1 MGKVISVANQKGG
14 VGKTTTTVNLS
25 TILASIVAIAVA
37 ISVHEFG
44 HAYSAHLLG
53 DDTAKMYGRM
63 TLNPAKHLDA
73 MGLIAMLIVHIGW
86 AKPVPVNPNNFKNY
100 KVGNIIVSLAGVT
113 ANIITAIICI
123 LINKEI
129 NMYAIN
135 LIAQYVIMYNVGFAA
150 FNLLP
155 IPPLDGW
162 GIISSFIPYKYNEIV
177 YKYESMSS
185 IIFLVLII
193 TGAYSIFVSPIIN
206 VIWNILYLFI

>member
-1 MGKVISVANQKGG
+1 MYILSNILVQI
-14 VGKTTTTVNLS
+14 VG
-25 TILASIVAIAVA
+25 IAVA

-63 TLNPAKHLDA
+63 TLNPAKHLDI

-100 KVGNIIVSLAGVT
+100 KVGNVIVSLAGVT
-113 ANIITAIICI
+113 ANIITAIICV
-123 LINKEI
+123 LINKYV
-129 NMYAIN
+129 NMFAIN
-135 LIAQYVIMYNVGFAA
+135 LIAQYVIVYNVGFAA

-155 IPPLDGW
+155 LPPLDGW
-162 GIISSFIPYKYNEIV
+162 GVISSFIPYKYNEIA

-185 IIFLVLII
+185 MIFLIFIL
-193 TGAYSIFVSPIIN
+193 TGAYSIFISPIIN
-206 VIWNILYLFI
+206 VIWDILYLFM

>member
-1 MGKVISVANQKGG
+1 MY
-14 VGKTTTTVNLS
+14 NLS
-25 TILASIVAIAVA
+25 TILASMVAIAVA

-63 TLNPAKHLDA
+63 TLNPAKHLDI
-73 MGLIAMLIVHIGW
+73 MGLIAMVIFHIGW

-100 KVGNIIVSLAGVT
+100 KVGNTIVSLAGVT

-123 LINKEI
+123 LINKYV

-135 LIAQYVIMYNVGFAA
+135 LIAQYVIVYNVGFAA

-162 GIISSFIPYKYNEIV
+162 GVISSFIPYKYNELV

-185 IIFLVLII
+185 IIFLALII
-193 TGAYSIFVSPIIN
+193 TGAYSFFVSPIIN
-206 VIWNILYLFI
+206 IIWKILYLFM

>member
-1 MGKVISVANQKGG
+1 MYILSNILVQI
-14 VGKTTTTVNLS
+14 VG
-25 TILASIVAIAVA
+25 IAVA

-63 TLNPAKHLDA
+63 TLNPAKHLDI

-100 KVGNIIVSLAGVT
+100 KVVNVIVSLAGVT
-113 ANIITAIICI
+113 ANIIISIICVI
-123 LINKEI
+123 IKKHV
-129 NMYAIN
+129 NMYAITE
-135 LIAQYVIMYNVGFAA
+135 ITSAIIIYNVSFAA

-162 GIISSFIPYKYNEIV
+162 GVISSFIPYKYNEIA

-193 TGAYSIFVSPIIN
+193 TGAYSIFISPIIN
-206 VIWNILYLFI
+206 VIWDILYLFM

>member
-1 MGKVISVANQKGG
+1 MYILSNILVQI
-14 VGKTTTTVNLS
+14 VG
-25 TILASIVAIAVA
+25 IAVA

-63 TLNPAKHLDA
+63 TLNPAKHLDI
-73 MGLIAMLIVHIGW
+73 MGLIAMIIFHIGW

-100 KVGNIIVSLAGVT
+100 KVGNTIVSLAGVT

-123 LINKEI
+123 LINKYV

-135 LIAQYVIMYNVGFAA
+135 LIAQYVIVYNVGFAA

-162 GIISSFIPYKYNEIV
+162 GVISSFIPYKYNELV

-185 IIFLVLII
+185 IIFLALII
-193 TGAYSIFVSPIIN
+193 TGAYSFFVSPIIN
-206 VIWNILYLFI
+206 IIWKILYLFM

>member
-1 MGKVISVANQKGG
+1 MY
-14 VGKTTTTVNLS
+14 NLS

-162 GIISSFIPYKYNEIV
+162 GIISSFIPYKYNKIV

>member
-1 MGKVISVANQKGG
+1 MYILSNILVQI
-14 VGKTTTTVNLS
+14 VG
-25 TILASIVAIAVA
+25 IAVA

-63 TLNPAKHLDA
+63 TLNPAKHLDI

-100 KVGNIIVSLAGVT
+100 KVGNVIVSLAGVT
-113 ANIITAIICI
+113 ANIIISIICVI
-123 LINKEI
+123 IKKHV
-129 NMYAIN
+129 NMYAITE
-135 LIAQYVIMYNVGFAA
+135 ITSAIIIYNVSFAA

-162 GIISSFIPYKYNEIV
+162 GVISSFIPYKYNEIA

-185 IIFLVLII
+185 MIFLIFIL

-206 VIWNILYLFI
+206 VIWDILYLFM

>member
-1 MGKVISVANQKGG
+1 MYILSNILVQI
-14 VGKTTTTVNLS
+14 VG
-25 TILASIVAIAVA
+25 IAVA

-63 TLNPAKHLDA
+63 TLNPAKHLDI

-100 KVGNIIVSLAGVT
+100 KVGNVIVSLAGVT
-113 ANIITAIICI
+113 ANIIISIICVI
-123 LINKEI
+123 IKKHV
-129 NMYAIN
+129 NMYAITE
-135 LIAQYVIMYNVGFAA
+135 ITSAIIIYNVSFAA

-162 GIISSFIPYKYNEIV
+162 GVISSFIPYKYNEIA

-185 IIFLVLII
+185 IIFLFLII
-193 TGAYSIFVSPIIN
+193 TGAYSIFISPIIN
-206 VIWNILYLFI
+206 VIWDILYLFM

>member
-1 MGKVISVANQKGG
+1 MY
-14 VGKTTTTVNLS
+14 NLS

-123 LINKEI
+123 LINKYV
-129 NMYAIN
+129 NMDAIN
-135 LIAQYVIMYNVGFAA
+135 LIAYYVMIYNVGFAA

-162 GIISSFIPYKYNEIV
+162 SVISSFIPYKYNEIL

-193 TGAYSIFVSPIIN
+193 TGAYSIFVSPISNI
-206 VIWNILYLFI
+206 IWKIVYLFV

>member
-1 MGKVISVANQKGG
+1 MY
-14 VGKTTTTVNLS
+14 NLS
-25 TILASIVAIAVA
+25 TILASMVAIAVA

-63 TLNPAKHLDA
+63 TLNPAKHLDI

-100 KVGNIIVSLAGVT
+100 KLGNVIVSLAGIT
-113 ANIITAIICI
+113 ANIITAIICV
-123 LINKEI
+123 LINKYV

-162 GIISSFIPYKYNEIV
+162 GVISTFIPYKYNEIA

-193 TGAYSIFVSPIIN
+193 TGVYSIFVSPIIN

>member
-1 MGKVISVANQKGG
+1 MYILSNILVQI
-14 VGKTTTTVNLS
+14 VG
-25 TILASIVAIAVA
+25 IAVA

-63 TLNPAKHLDA
+63 TLNPAKHLDI

-100 KVGNIIVSLAGVT
+100 KVGNVIVSLAGVT
-113 ANIITAIICI
+113 ANIIISIIRVI
-123 LINKEI
+123 IKKHV
-129 NMYAIN
+129 NMYAITE
-135 LIAQYVIMYNVGFAA
+135 ITSAIIIYNVSFAA

-162 GIISSFIPYKYNEIV
+162 GVISSFIPYKYNEIA

-206 VIWNILYLFI
+206 VIWDILYLFM

>member
-1 MGKVISVANQKGG
+1 MYILSNILVQI
-14 VGKTTTTVNLS
+14 VG
-25 TILASIVAIAVA
+25 IAVA

-63 TLNPAKHLDA
+63 TLNPAKHLDI

-100 KVGNIIVSLAGVT
+100 KVGNVIVSLAGVT
-113 ANIITAIICI
+113 ANIIISIICVI
-123 LINKEI
+123 IKKHV
-129 NMYAIN
+129 NMYAITE
-135 LIAQYVIMYNVGFAA
+135 ITSAIIIYNVSFAA
-150 FNLLP
+150 FNLLQ

-162 GIISSFIPYKYNEIV
+162 GVISSFIPYKYNEIA

-193 TGAYSIFVSPIIN
+193 TGAYSIFISPIIN
-206 VIWNILYLFI
+206 VIWDILYLFM

>member
-1 MGKVISVANQKGG
+1 MYILSNILVQI
-14 VGKTTTTVNLS
+14 VG
-25 TILASIVAIAVA
+25 IVVA

-63 TLNPAKHLDA
+63 TLNPAKHLDI
-73 MGLIAMLIVHIGW
+73 MGLIAMIIFHIGW

-100 KVGNIIVSLAGVT
+100 KVGNTIVSLAGVT

-123 LINKEI
+123 LINKYV

-135 LIAQYVIMYNVGFAA
+135 LIAQYVIVYNVGFAA

-162 GIISSFIPYKYNEIV
+162 GVISSFIPYKYNELV

-193 TGAYSIFVSPIIN
+193 TGAYSLFVSPIIN
-206 VIWNILYLFI
+206 IIWKILYLFM

>member
-1 MGKVISVANQKGG
+1 MYILSNILVQI
-14 VGKTTTTVNLS
+14 VG
-25 TILASIVAIAVA
+25 IAVA

-63 TLNPAKHLDA
+63 TLNPAKHLDI

-100 KVGNIIVSLAGVT
+100 KVGNVIVSLAGVT
-113 ANIITAIICI
+113 ANIIISIICVI
-123 LINKEI
+123 IKKHV
-129 NMYAIN
+129 NMYAITE
-135 LIAQYVIMYNVGFAA
+135 ITSAIIIYNVSFAA

-155 IPPLDGW
+155 IPPPDGW
-162 GIISSFIPYKYNEIV
+162 GVISSFIPYKYNEIA

-193 TGAYSIFVSPIIN
+193 TGAYSIFISPIIN
-206 VIWNILYLFI
+206 VIWDILYLFM

>member
-1 MGKVISVANQKGG
+1 MY
-14 VGKTTTTVNLS
+14 NLS

-177 YKYESMSS
+177 YEYESMSS

-193 TGAYSIFVSPIIN
+193 TGAYSIFVYPIIN

>member
-1 MGKVISVANQKGG
+1 MYILSNILVQI
-14 VGKTTTTVNLS
+14 VG
-25 TILASIVAIAVA
+25 IAVA

-63 TLNPAKHLDA
+63 TLNTAKHLDI

-100 KVGNIIVSLAGVT
+100 KVGNVIVSLAGVT
-113 ANIITAIICI
+113 ANIIISIICVI
-123 LINKEI
+123 IKKHV
-129 NMYAIN
+129 NMYAITE
-135 LIAQYVIMYNVGFAA
+135 ITSAIIIYNVSFAA

-162 GIISSFIPYKYNEIV
+162 GVISSFIPYKYNEIA

-193 TGAYSIFVSPIIN
+193 TGAYSIFISPIIN
-206 VIWNILYLFI
+206 VIWDILYLFM

>member
-1 MGKVISVANQKGG
+1 MYILSNILVQI
-14 VGKTTTTVNLS
+14 VG
-25 TILASIVAIAVA
+25 IAVA

-63 TLNPAKHLDA
+63 TLNPAKHLDI

-86 AKPVPVNPNNFKNY
+86 AKPVPVNPNNFKSY
-100 KVGNIIVSLAGVT
+100 KVGNVIVSLAGVT
-113 ANIITAIICI
+113 ANIIISIICVI
-123 LINKEI
+123 IKKHV
-129 NMYAIN
+129 NMYAITE
-135 LIAQYVIMYNVGFAA
+135 ITSAIIIYNVSFAA

-162 GIISSFIPYKYNEIV
+162 GVISSFIPYKYNEIA

-193 TGAYSIFVSPIIN
+193 TGAYSIFISPIIN
-206 VIWNILYLFI
+206 VIWDILYLFM

>member
-1 MGKVISVANQKGG
+1 MY
-14 VGKTTTTVNLS
+14 NLS

-123 LINKEI
+123 LINKYV

-135 LIAQYVIMYNVGFAA
+135 LIAYYVMVYNVGFAA

-162 GIISSFIPYKYNEIV
+162 GVISLFIPYKYNEIV

-193 TGAYSIFVSPIIN
+193 TGAYSIFVSPISNI
-206 VIWNILYLFI
+206 IWKIVYLFI

>member
-1 MGKVISVANQKGG
+1 MYILSNILVQI
-14 VGKTTTTVNLS
+14 VG
-25 TILASIVAIAVA
+25 IAVA

-63 TLNPAKHLDA
+63 TLNPAKHLDI

-86 AKPVPVNPNNFKNY
+86 AKPVPVNPNNFKNH
-100 KVGNIIVSLAGVT
+100 KVGNVIVSLAGVT
-113 ANIITAIICI
+113 ANIIISIICVI
-123 LINKEI
+123 IKKHV
-129 NMYAIN
+129 NMYAITE
-135 LIAQYVIMYNVGFAA
+135 ITSAIIIYNVSFAA

-162 GIISSFIPYKYNEIV
+162 GVISSFIPYKYNEIA

-193 TGAYSIFVSPIIN
+193 TGAYSIFISPIIN
-206 VIWNILYLFI
+206 VIWDILYLFM

>member
-1 MGKVISVANQKGG
+1 MYILSNILVQI
-14 VGKTTTTVNLS
+14 VG
-25 TILASIVAIAVA
+25 IAVA

-63 TLNPAKHLDA
+63 TLNPAKHLDI
-73 MGLIAMLIVHIGW
+73 MGLIAMVIFHIGW

-100 KVGNIIVSLAGVT
+100 KVGNTIVSLAGVT

-123 LINKEI
+123 LINKYV

-135 LIAQYVIMYNVGFAA
+135 LIAQYVIVYNVGFAA

-162 GIISSFIPYKYNEIV
+162 GVISSFIPYKYNELV

-185 IIFLVLII
+185 IIFLALII
-193 TGAYSIFVSPIIN
+193 TGAYSLFVSPIIN
-206 VIWNILYLFI
+206 VIWKILYLFM

>member
-1 MGKVISVANQKGG
+1 MYILSNILVQI
-14 VGKTTTTVNLS
+14 VG
-25 TILASIVAIAVA
+25 IAVA

-63 TLNPAKHLDA
+63 TLNPAKHLDI

-100 KVGNIIVSLAGVT
+100 KVGNVIVSLAGVT
-113 ANIITAIICI
+113 ANIIISIICVI
-123 LINKEI
+123 IKKHV
-129 NMYAIN
+129 NMYAITE
-135 LIAQYVIMYNVGFAA
+135 ITSAIIIYNVSFAA

-162 GIISSFIPYKYNEIV
+162 GVISSFIPYKYNEIA
-177 YKYESMSS
+177 YNYESMSS

-206 VIWNILYLFI
+206 VIWNILYLFM

>member
-1 MGKVISVANQKGG
+1 MYILSNILVQI
-14 VGKTTTTVNLS
+14 VG
-25 TILASIVAIAVA
+25 IAVA

-63 TLNPAKHLDA
+63 TLNPAKHLDI

-100 KVGNIIVSLAGVT
+100 KVGNVIVSLAGVT
-113 ANIITAIICI
+113 ANIIISIICVI
-123 LINKEI
+123 IKKHV
-129 NMYAIN
+129 NMYAITE
-135 LIAQYVIMYNVGFAA
+135 ITSAIIIYNVSFAA

-162 GIISSFIPYKYNEIV
+162 GVIYSFIPYKYNEIA

-193 TGAYSIFVSPIIN
+193 TGAYSIFISPIIN
-206 VIWNILYLFI
+206 VIWDILYLFM

>member
-1 MGKVISVANQKGG
+1 MY
-14 VGKTTTTVNLS
+14 NLS
-25 TILASIVAIAVA
+25 TILASMVAIAVA

-63 TLNPAKHLDA
+63 TLNPAKHLDI

-100 KVGNIIVSLAGVT
+100 KVGNVIVSLAGVT
-113 ANIITAIICI
+113 ANIITAIICV
-123 LINKEI
+123 LINKYV
-129 NMYAIN
+129 NMFAIN
-135 LIAQYVIMYNVGFAA
+135 LIARYVIVYNVGFAA

-155 IPPLDGW
+155 LPPLDGW
-162 GIISSFIPYKYNEIV
+162 GVISSFIPYKYNEIA

-193 TGAYSIFVSPIIN
+193 TGAYSIFVSPIRN
-206 VIWNILYLFI
+206 VIWDILYLFM

>member
-1 MGKVISVANQKGG
+1 MY
-14 VGKTTTTVNLS
+14 NLS

-63 TLNPAKHLDA
+63 TLNPAKHIDI

-113 ANIITAIICI
+113 ANIITAIICVF
-123 LINKEI
+123 INKYV
-129 NMYAIN
+129 NMFAIN
-135 LIAQYVIMYNVGFAA
+135 LIAQYVMVYNVGFAA

-155 IPPLDGW
+155 LPPLDGW
-162 GIISSFIPYKYNEIV
+162 GLVSSFIPYKYNEIV

-185 IIFLVLII
+185 IIFLVLIF

-206 VIWNILYLFI
+206 IIWNIVYLFV

>member
-1 MGKVISVANQKGG
+1 MY
-14 VGKTTTTVNLS
+14 NLS
-25 TILASIVAIAVA
+25 TILVSMVAIAVA

-63 TLNPAKHLDA
+63 TLNPAKHLDII
-73 MGLIAMLIVHIGW
+73 GLIAMLIVHIGW

-100 KVGNIIVSLAGVT
+100 KVGNVIVSLAGVT
-113 ANIITAIICI
+113 ANIITAIICV
-123 LINKEI
+123 LINKYV

-162 GIISSFIPYKYNEIV
+162 GIISSFIPYKYNEIA

-185 IIFLVLII
+185 IIFLALII

-206 VIWNILYLFI
+206 VIWDILYLFM

>member
-1 MGKVISVANQKGG
+1 MY
-14 VGKTTTTVNLS
+14 NLS

-129 NMYAIN
+129 NMDAIN
-135 LIAQYVIMYNVGFAA
+135 LIAYYVMIYNVGFAA

-162 GIISSFIPYKYNEIV
+162 GVISSFIPYKYNEIV

-193 TGAYSIFVSPIIN
+193 TGAYSIFVSPISNI
-206 VIWNILYLFI
+206 IWKIVYLFV

>member
-1 MGKVISVANQKGG
+1 MYILSNILVQI
-14 VGKTTTTVNLS
+14 VG
-25 TILASIVAIAVA
+25 IAVA

-63 TLNPAKHLDA
+63 TLNPAKHLDI

-100 KVGNIIVSLAGVT
+100 KVGNVIVSLAGVT
-113 ANIITAIICI
+113 ANIIISIICVI
-123 LINKEI
+123 IKKHV
-129 NMYAIN
+129 NMYAITE
-135 LIAQYVIMYNVGFAA
+135 ITSAIIIYNVSFAA

-162 GIISSFIPYKYNEIV
+162 GVISSFIPYKYNEIA

-193 TGAYSIFVSPIIN
+193 TGAYSIFVSPIRN
-206 VIWNILYLFI
+206 VIWDILYLFM